1 MFAFF
6 FILASQPPIIM
17 GKQLHENICEERV
30 FSAIFNKH
38 AKDLHNFLYYKF
50 GDLLNPK
57 DKVQEAFIKL
67 WENCAKISP
76 EKAKS
81 FVFTTG
87 NNLMLNEAAHQ
98 KVVLKHQQIKPKT
111 STNENPEFLMQ
122 ESEYHDKLQKA
133 LANLTDAQREAF
145 MMNRVEGKR
154 FKEIAEILGI
164 STKAVEKRIY
174 GALAKLRK
182 DIKEL

>member
-1 MFAFF
+1 ME
-6 FILASQPPIIM
+6 
-17 GKQLHENICEERV
+17 KQLHENICEERV
-30 FSAIFNKH
+30 FSSIFNKH
-38 AKDLHNFLYYKF
+38 SKNLYDFLYYKF

-67 WENCAKISP
+67 WQNCAKISP
-76 EKAKS
+76 DKAKS
-81 FVFTTG
+81 FLFTTA

-98 KVVLKHQQIKPKT
+98 KVVLKHQQTKPKHY
-111 STNENPEFLMQ
+111 TNESPEFIMQ
-122 ESEYHDKLQKA
+122 ENEYHNKLQKA
-133 LANLTDAQREAF
+133 LANLTEAQRVAF

-154 FKEIAEILGI
+154 FKEIAELLDI

-174 GALAKLRK
+174 GALKKLRE

>member
-1 MFAFF
+1 
-6 FILASQPPIIM
+6 M
-17 GKQLHENICEERV
+17 GKQLHENICEEHL
-30 FSAIFNKH
+30 FSSIFNKH

-50 GDLLNPK
+50 GNLLNPK

-81 FVFTTG
+81 FVFTTA
-87 NNLMLNEAAHQ
+87 NNLMLNEVAHQ
-98 KVVLKHQQIKPKT
+98 KVVLKHQQTKPKM

-122 ESEYHDKLQKA
+122 ESEYNDKLQKA
-133 LANLTDAQREAF
+133 LSNLTEAQREAF

-154 FKEIAEILGI
+154 FKEIAETLGI